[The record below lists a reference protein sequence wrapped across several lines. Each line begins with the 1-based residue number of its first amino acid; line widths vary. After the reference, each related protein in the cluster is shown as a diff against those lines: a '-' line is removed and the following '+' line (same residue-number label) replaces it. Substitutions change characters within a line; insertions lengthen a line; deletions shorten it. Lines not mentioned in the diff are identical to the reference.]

1 MASINRVIVMG
12 NLTKDVELR
21 NLPSGTAVAD
31 VGVAVNER
39 KKNQAGEPVQET
51 TFVDATFWGRTA
63 EIAAEFLEKG
73 SPVVIEGR
81 LKQEKW
87 ESEGQPRSKL
97 KIVCERMQMVGG
109 KPAEAKAE
117 PVKQETA
124 KPKTRKSKGK

>member
-63 EIAAEFLEKG
+63 EIAAEYLHKG

-87 ESEGQPRSKL
+87 ETDGQPRSKL

-109 KPAEAKAE
+109 KPVEGSAE
-117 PVKQETA
+117 PANQEES
-124 KPKTRKSKGK
+124 KTRGSKSE